1 MIVAMAWRNLWRQ
14 PRRTIF
20 SLLAIGFAAAVTIF
34 MLSLQQGV
42 YGTMI
47 VRSLGI
53 LDGYAQIQRPGFLDD
68 PELKK
73 VFDDPEALAARVNEV
88 PGVKDTAIR
97 AQGFAL
103 LSKGQVSVGAE
114 VVGVQPSAEL
124 KVSTLPGMIK
134 RGRYLSPEAPNEI
147 VIGNV
152 LARNLKAGIGD
163 RLTLI
168 GMARDGTIAAA
179 SLKVSGFFSTG
190 LDAMD
195 RQLAEIPLDTFRS
208 AFHMGDTAH
217 AIVITAGSLGALHRL
232 VPRMESLVAPRG
244 LVVRQWDKLVPGLK
258 QAIEL
263 DATSSSLVYLALL
276 VVVVFTILN
285 TMLMAVMERTRE
297 FGLMLS
303 LGMSPGRIGLTV
315 WVETIFL
322 ILLGMAFG
330 IGLGFGVTEYFVV
343 HGITFQGSETLF
355 SRWGLPAV
363 VYPAITPLSLLAG
376 PAVISFFVFLMGL
389 YPALRARRL
398 DPVAALR
405 TEA

>member
-1 MIVAMAWRNLWRQ
+1 MTVAMAWRNLWRQ

-53 LDGYAQIQRPGFLDD
+53 LDGYAQIQRPGFLSD

-73 VFDDPEALAARVNEV
+73 AFDNPGALAARVAQV
-88 PGVKDTAIR
+88 TGVKAAAVR

-114 VVGVQPSAEL
+114 IIGVQPTVER
-124 KVSTLPGMIK
+124 KVSTLPGAVK
-134 RGRYLSPEAPNEI
+134 RGRYLSPDSPNEV

-152 LARNLKAGIGD
+152 LARNLKVGVGD

-179 SLKVSGFFSTG
+179 SLKVAGIFSTG
-190 LDAMD
+190 LEALD
-195 RQLAEIPLDTFRS
+195 RQLAEIPLDTFQT
-208 AFHMGDTAH
+208 AFHTDDMAN
-217 AIVITAGSLGALHRL
+217 AVVITAKSLGALHEL
-232 VPRMESLVAPRG
+232 VPTVAALAAPRG

-303 LGMSPGRIGLTV
+303 LGMSPVRIGLTV
-315 WVETIFL
+315 WVETLFL

-330 IGLGFGVTEYFVV
+330 IGLGFGVTQYFVV

-355 SRWGLPAV
+355 SRWGLPAAV
-363 VYPAITPLSLLAG
+363 HPAVTPLSLLAG
-376 PAVISFFVFLMGL
+376 PAVISFFVFLMGIF
-389 YPALRARRL
+389 PALRVRKL